1 MTQPRISVAEWEVM
15 KVLWAHDPLSANQ
28 VIDALAS
35 TTDWHPKT
43 VRTLLTRLVDKG
55 VLGKEKQDGLYVFTP
70 RVEETACVRD
80 ESRSFLDRCF
90 GGSLHPM
97 LAHFLEHEDPSDD
110 EIAELRRLLDEK
122 DKERRPS

>member
-15 KVLWAHDPLSANQ
+15 KVLWAQGPSSANQ
-28 VIDALAS
+28 VIHALAS

-55 VLGKEKQDGLYVFTP
+55 VLDREKQGGLYVFTP
-70 RVEETACVRD
+70 CVEETACVRD

-90 GGSLHPM
+90 GGSLQPM
-97 LAHFLEHEDPSDD
+97 LAHFLEHEDLSDE
-110 EIAELRRLLDEK
+110 EIAQMRRLLDEK
-122 DKERRPS
+122 DKERGRS